1 MKIKFY
7 ETTFDEYL
15 NKKKNLHPNLHKLTN
30 LVKNKNIIFYGPPG
44 IGKYTQVLNY
54 IKTESSSNLKYE
66 RKLNITLNKKQYMF
80 KISDIHFEVDMQILG
95 CNAKILWNKLYY
107 LIIDIVSSRE
117 NKKGIIICKNFQNIH
132 TELLDIFYSYMQ
144 TLHHRNININYI
156 FITEQVS
163 FIPDNILNRCS
174 IIPIKR
180 PSKTTYNKCL
190 KNKIQKDFNINNIK
204 NIKQFYLT
212 EKNINSVFH
221 NICKK
226 IIQNII
232 QYKKIVY
239 LQFRDNIYDM
249 FIYQLDISECI
260 WYIISE
266 LIEKNHIKDDHIS
279 EILLKSNVFFK
290 FFNNNYR
297 PIYHIENLLFFIIK
311 KIHGF

>member
-1 MKIKFY
+1 
-7 ETTFDEYL
+7 
-15 NKKKNLHPNLHKLTN
+15 
-30 LVKNKNIIFYGPPG
+30 
-44 IGKYTQVLNY
+44 
-54 IKTESSSNLKYE
+54 
-66 RKLNITLNKKQYMF
+66 
-80 KISDIHFEVDMQILG
+80 
-95 CNAKILWNKLYY
+95 
-107 LIIDIVSSRE
+107 
-117 NKKGIIICKNFQNIH
+117 
-132 TELLDIFYSYMQ
+132 MQ

-190 KNKIQKDFNINNIK
+190 KNKIQKGFNINNIK

-249 FIYQLDISECI
+249 FIQSFC
-260 WYIISE
+260 
-266 LIEKNHIKDDHIS
+266 
-279 EILLKSNVFFK
+279 
-290 FFNNNYR
+290 
-297 PIYHIENLLFFIIK
+297 
-311 KIHGF
+311 

>member
-7 ETTFDEYL
+7 ETTFDEYI

-30 LVKNKNIIFYGPPG
+30 FVQNKNVIFYGPPG
-44 IGKYTQVLNY
+44 IGKYTQVLNF
-54 IKTESSSNLKYE
+54 IKNESPSKLKYE
-66 RKLNITLNKKQYMF
+66 RKLNITLGKKQYMF

-95 CNAKILWNKLYY
+95 CNAKILWNQLYY
-107 LIIDIVSSRE
+107 LIIDIISSRE
-117 NKKGIIICKNFQNIH
+117 NKKGIIVCKNFQNIH

-144 TLHHRNININYI
+144 TLHHKNINVNYI

-163 FIPDNILNRCS
+163 FIPENILNRCV
-174 IIPIKR
+174 ILPIKR
-180 PSKTTYNKCL
+180 PTKTTYNKCL

-204 NIKQFYLT
+204 NIKQFYL
-212 EKNINSVFH
+212 KGKKVNSVFH

-232 QYKKIVY
+232 QYKKIIY
-239 LQFRDNIYDM
+239 LGFRDNIYDM

-266 LIEKNHIKDDHIS
+266 LIEKKHIKDEYIS

-311 KIHGF
+311 RIHEF